1 MDRGVWWA
9 AVHGVCPW
17 DSPGKNAAV
26 GGLALLQGIFPAQ
39 DARLQLLRLL
49 HWQLGLVRVKI
60 HAITMIDSGC
70 ILISPATDDDI
81 IE

>member
-9 AVHGVCPW
+9 AIHGVCPW
-17 DSPGKNAAV
+17 DSPGKHSAV
-26 GGLALLQGIFPAQ
+26 GGLALLQGLFPAQ
-39 DARLQLLRLL
+39 ESSLHPLHLL

-60 HAITMIDSGC
+60 QAIMMIDSGRV
-70 ILISPATDDDI
+70 LVAPTTDDDI